1 MVTDYQK
8 IRNTIEEYLLIQL
21 RGGRDNQFIIYPFGE
36 YGMLTKKILNESF

>member
-21 RGGRDNQFIIYPFGE
+21 RGGKEIINLSFILLGNMECLI
-36 YGMLTKKILNESF
+36 KKY

>member
-21 RGGRDNQFIIYPFGE
+21 RGGGKEIINLSFILLGNME
-36 YGMLTKKILNESF
+36 CLLKKY

>member
-21 RGGRDNQFIIYPFGE
+21 RGKEIINLSFILLGNMECLLKNI
-36 YGMLTKKILNESF
+36 K